1 MKTTRLTLTKLWF
14 NLIRKG
20 TKTEEYREIT
30 PYYCS
35 RLCANYD
42 KKSPFCQN
50 CAKDYCRPTPK
61 VDAIHFTLGYP
72 RDDQQDRHMICT
84 VEEIRKGYGKILHG
98 APRHRCFIIKL
109 GIVYYNGR
117 D

>member
-1 MKTTRLTLTKLWF
+1 MKTTRLTLKKLWF
-14 NLIRKG
+14 NLIKRG

-42 KKSPFCQN
+42 KESPICKN

-61 VDAIHFTLGYP
+61 IGGIHFTLGYP
-72 RDDQQDRHMICT
+72 RDDQEERHMVCK
-84 VEEIRKGYGKILHG
+84 VLDIRKGYGNRLKG
-98 APRHRCFIIKL
+98 APGHRCFIIKL
-109 GIVYYNGR
+109 GQVFYNGR